1 MGILEKMRL
10 DGKASFVTGG
20 ARGIG
25 KAIAQ
30 ALAEAGSDLAL
41 IDIDIEEAEK
51 TAEVI
56 EKRQGKK

>member
-30 ALAEAGSDLAL
+30 ALAEATGASVVSVIGSRAVLFLRNPQNIQYDLP
-41 IDIDIEEAEK
+41 
-51 TAEVI
+51 
-56 EKRQGKK
+56 